1 LNLYNKHK
9 ELPFIL
15 YITGGIGN
23 QLFQFATAYAYA
35 KMHKKKV
42 YINIDNYSWAR
53 WSENLGFDLDK
64 IISPLYVLPKSKWTI
79 FVSKSNPNNLIG
91 RIIRKLFWMKGTVF
105 IEKQNF
111 FYEKSLFL
119 NDSWDGLLGYF
130 QSPFYFES
138 VREEIGTMIKLKIY
152 SQGAINYKN
161 KITSLKSAVA
171 IHYRDYSDPITG
183 SEKTK
188 IYHGEHS
195 LNYYKKAIDI
205 VNKKVNNPIFFIFS
219 NDINSAKLKFSE
231 IKDVNFIDYQSK
243 FNWEDMALMSICEH
257 NIICNSSYSWW
268 AAYLNTNP
276 QKIVIAP
283 ENWGELLKGKDNDL
297 FPKEWLLINA

>member
-1 LNLYNKHK
+1 LNLYNKLK
-9 ELPFIL
+9 ELTFVL

-64 IISPLYVLPKSKWTI
+64 IISPLHVLPKSKWTI
-79 FVSKSNPNNLIG
+79 FVSKSNPNNLRG
-91 RIIRKLFWMKGTVF
+91 RIIRKLFWKKGTVF
-105 IEKQNF
+105 IEKQIF
-111 FYEKSLFL
+111 SYDKSLFL
-119 NDSWDGLLGYF
+119 NDSWDGLFGYF

-138 VREEIGTMIKLKIY
+138 VREEIRAMIKLQIY

-171 IHYRDYSDPITG
+171 IHYRDFSDPITG

-188 IYHGEHS
+188 NFHGEHS

-205 VNKKVNNPIFFIFS
+205 VNKKVTNPTFFIFS
-219 NDINSAKLKFSE
+219 NDINSAKLKFSK
-231 IKDVNFIDYQSK
+231 IKEVNFIDYKSK
-243 FNWEDMALMSICEH
+243 FNWEDMALMSMCEH

-268 AAYLNTNP
+268 AAYLNKN
-276 QKIVIAP
+276 KKGIVVAP
-283 ENWGELLKGKDNDL
+283 KTWGNLLKGRDSNL
-297 FPKEWLLINA
+297 FPKEWILLN